1 MGQMSV
7 NYDCALNESL
17 ISTIKSDFSRYNLSR
32 PIFKDEIFTIRPL
45 MKLVSQPT
53 DLMSVF

>member
-1 MGQMSV
+1 MSV

-17 ISTIKSDFSRYNLSR
+17 ISTIKSDFSRYNLSH